1 MLSFRQQNIL
11 VWVTK
16 KQSCYK
22 KTFKDS
28 VFFSCNSDM
37 WYFLSFKILLFL
49 LVSPPIYLF
58 KSLATTKELILFLFL
73 MFPSKKT
80 KEDFQRCHIQLQSCI
95 NSSQREDFSA
105 KNLLCA
111 LIKSQYFA
119 FPPLGLFILLAILWK
134 KWGGIPLDTLMC
146 IPSSSRFNFLGFSPF
161 HPL

>member
-37 WYFLSFKILLFL
+37 WYILSFKILLFL

-119 FPPLGLFILLAILWK
+119 FPPLCFPTFWLCCEKNEEEFPWTHWCASQALADLI
-134 KWGGIPLDTLMC
+134 
-146 IPSSSRFNFLGFSPF
+146 F
-161 HPL
+161 